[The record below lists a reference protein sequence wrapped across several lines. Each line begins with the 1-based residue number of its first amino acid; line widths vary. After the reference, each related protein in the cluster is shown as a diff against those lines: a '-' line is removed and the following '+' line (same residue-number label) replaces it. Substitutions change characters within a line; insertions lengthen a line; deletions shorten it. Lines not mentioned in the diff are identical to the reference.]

1 MVVQFALKTMELNN
15 LKQRAMGL
23 LPNVPD
29 YIDGYIPGYANKAK
43 AFSGFVDNVVE
54 GAIDN
59 TKKQFGELRKAGA
72 VLSGNPYSLVLND
85 LIFPPAMADG
95 TLTGAIKKHGYE
107 AAPSQVFTGPPESY
121 KYDSFDQVPKNTNI
135 RTMEFRDA
143 NSNGIDDR
151 DERGLPNSNE
161 STFIV
166 PSGTSDDDI
175 DQILLRRS
183 GLLGRF

>member
-1 MVVQFALKTMELNN
+1 MELSN
-15 LKQRAMGL
+15 LRQRAMGL

-29 YIDGYIPGYANKAK
+29 YIDGYIPGYANKAE

-72 VLSGNPYSLVLND
+72 VLSGNPYSLLLSE

-95 TLTGAIKKHGYE
+95 SLKGVINKHGYE

-121 KYDSFDQVPKNTNI
+121 KYK
-135 RTMEFRDA
+135 RDA
-143 NSNGIDDR
+143 
-151 DERGLPNSNE
+151 
-161 STFIV
+161 T
-166 PSGTSDDDI
+166 
-175 DQILLRRS
+175 S
-183 GLLGRF
+183 GLLQIDPAVQRAMDTQKSQMDAGISGTFVPVQY

>member
-29 YIDGYIPGYANKAK
+29 YIDSYIPGYANKAK

-72 VLSGNPYSLVLND
+72 VLSGNPYSLVLNE

-107 AAPSQVFTGPPESY
+107 AVPHTRNKTTTLLQIDPEVQRALDIQKSQ
-121 KYDSFDQVPKNTNI
+121 
-135 RTMEFRDA
+135 MDA
-143 NSNGIDDR
+143 GI
-151 DERGLPNSNE
+151 
-161 STFIV
+161 
-166 PSGTSDDDI
+166 SGTFLS
-175 DQILLRRS
+175 LEY
-183 GLLGRF
+183 